1 LQSCRSK
8 CRMIRLACVLL
19 TLLLAP
25 VAYADTL
32 DGDDSDVP
40 AAYRT
45 CQADP
50 TSCTELYVPRM

>member
-1 LQSCRSK
+1 LQPCRSK

-19 TLLLAP
+19 TRLAP
-25 VAYADTL
+25 AAYADTL

-45 CQADP
+45 CQAAP
-50 TSCTELYVPRM
+50 ASCTELYVPRL